1 MLVLSRKIQEQ
12 ILIPGL
18 NIRLTILSVGKNRVQ
33 LGIEAPK
40 GIQITRPESGKRP
53 VASCPRIEPQTFD
66 VECKIVGES
75 LHDPSAALISRSY
88 P

>member
-33 LGIEAPK
+33 LGIEAPQ
-40 GIQITRPESGKRP
+40 GIQITRPETVRRS
-53 VASCPRIEPQTFD
+53 
-66 VECKIVGES
+66 VEAHELQVLEVES
-75 LHDPSAALISRSY
+75 AGLAVFSNV
-88 P
+88 

>member
-18 NIRLTILSVGKNRVQ
+18 NIRLTVLSIGTNRVQ

-40 GIQITRPESGKRP
+40 GIEITRPEAGKRLNTP
-53 VASCPRIEPQTFD
+53 CKSQILD
-66 VECKIVGES
+66 VE
-75 LHDPSAALISRSY
+75 HSASAMFSRA
-88 P
+88 

>member
-18 NIRLTILSVGKNRVQ
+18 NIRLTVLSIGTNRVQ

-40 GIQITRPESGKRP
+40 GIQVTRPEAGKRP
-53 VASCPRIEPQTFD
+53 ASPCESQFLD
-66 VECKIVGES
+66 VEYAES
-75 LHDPSAALISRSY
+75 AIFSSV
-88 P
+88 

>member
-18 NIRLTILSVGKNRVQ
+18 NIRLTVLSVGTNRVQ

-40 GIQITRPESGKRP
+40 GIQITRPEAAKR
-53 VASCPRIEPQTFD
+53 SISLCEPQILD
-66 VECKIVGES
+66 VKLAS
-75 LHDPSAALISRSY
+75 LAACSGA
-88 P
+88 

>member
-12 ILIPGL
+12 ILIPEF

-40 GIQITRPESGKRP
+40 GIQITRPETTR
-53 VASCPRIEPQTFD
+53 QT
-66 VECKIVGES
+66 VEGVEQHVFEVQCVEM
-75 LHDPSAALISRSY
+75 AAF
-88 P
+88 

>member
-18 NIRLTILSVGKNRVQ
+18 NIRLTILSVGKNRVH

-40 GIQITRPESGKRP
+40 GIQITRPEANRRFVEDQEQQVFG
-53 VASCPRIEPQTFD
+53 
-66 VECKIVGES
+66 VECA
-75 LHDPSAALISRSY
+75 DLIAFSGD
-88 P
+88 

>member
-40 GIQITRPESGKRP
+40 GIQITRPEVTRRSIE
-53 VASCPRIEPQTFD
+53 VCEQQLLEVDCASLAAFSD
-66 VECKIVGES
+66 V
-75 LHDPSAALISRSY
+75 
-88 P
+88 

>member
-33 LGIEAPK
+33 VGIEAPN
-40 GIQITRPESGKRP
+40 GIQITRPEVTRRS
-53 VASCPRIEPQTFD
+53 VARYEQQDFD
-66 VECKIVGES
+66 VE
-75 LHDPSAALISRSY
+75 SANLSAFSDV
-88 P
+88 

>member
-18 NIRLTILSVGKNRVQ
+18 NIRLTVLSVGKNRVQ

-40 GIQITRPESGKRP
+40 GIQITRPEAARRP
-53 VASCPRIEPQTFD
+53 VDAYEPQVFD
-66 VECKIVGES
+66 IECEG
-75 LHDPSAALISRSY
+75 LAAFSGV
-88 P
+88 

>member
-12 ILIPGL
+12 ILIPGM

-40 GIQITRPESGKRP
+40 GIQITRPGAARRSVEADEQQ
-53 VASCPRIEPQTFD
+53 VVD
-66 VECKIVGES
+66 VEFPGM
-75 LHDPSAALISRSY
+75 AAFSGA
-88 P
+88 

>member
-18 NIRLTILSVGKNRVQ
+18 NIRLTILSVDKNRVQ

-40 GIQITRPESGKRP
+40 GIQITRPETRQQTVEVYEHQVP
-53 VASCPRIEPQTFD
+53 EVACATFAD
-66 VECKIVGES
+66 VSSV
-75 LHDPSAALISRSY
+75 
-88 P
+88 

>member
-18 NIRLTILSVGKNRVQ
+18 NVRLTVLSVGANRVQ

-40 GIQITRPESGKRP
+40 GIQITRPDMGKRP
-53 VASCPRIEPQTFD
+53 MTACGPLNPD
-66 VECKIVGES
+66 VEHHE
-75 LHDPSAALISRSY
+75 LAACSRV
-88 P
+88 

>member
-12 ILIPGL
+12 ILIPEF

-40 GIQITRPESGKRP
+40 GIQITRPETTRQG
-53 VASCPRIEPQTFD
+53 
-66 VECKIVGES
+66 VEQQVFEVQCVEM
-75 LHDPSAALISRSY
+75 AAF
-88 P
+88 

>member
-40 GIQITRPESGKRP
+40 GIPITRPEATRQFMPGIR
-53 VASCPRIEPQTFD
+53 
-66 VECKIVGES
+66 
-75 LHDPSAALISRSY
+75 
-88 P
+88 

>member
-12 ILIPGL
+12 IFIPGL

-40 GIQITRPESGKRP
+40 GVQITRPEAARRS
-53 VASCPRIEPQTFD
+53 IEAYEQQVLD
-66 VECKIVGES
+66 IES
-75 LHDPSAALISRSY
+75 PGLAAFSSI
-88 P
+88 

>member
-12 ILIPGL
+12 ILIPEF

-40 GIQITRPESGKRP
+40 GIQITRPETTRRS
-53 VASCPRIEPQTFD
+53 
-66 VECKIVGES
+66 VEGVEQQVVEVQCVEM
-75 LHDPSAALISRSY
+75 AAF
-88 P
+88 

>member
-40 GIQITRPESGKRP
+40 SIQITRPEANERAVDRYEQQVS
-53 VASCPRIEPQTFD
+53 D
-66 VECKIVGES
+66 VGLAE
-75 LHDPSAALISRSY
+75 LAAFSSV
-88 P
+88 

>member
-40 GIQITRPESGKRP
+40 GIQITRPEAARRL
-53 VASCPRIEPQTFD
+53 VDAYEPRVFDIECEDF
-66 VECKIVGES
+66 
-75 LHDPSAALISRSY
+75 AAFSRV
-88 P
+88 